1 MRGSMEKAPKTR
13 SELERLVLHE
23 LQASDR
29 CEGAAAVSVVAWED
43 ELEDSNWT
51 LATFNIGTAR
61 ESDCELAL
69 LEIIPRF
76 QKFYELVN
84 KH

>member
-13 SELERLVLHE
+13 SEIERLVLEE
-23 LQASDR
+23 LQSSER
-29 CEGAAAVSVVAWED
+29 CEGAAAVSVIAWDD
-43 ELEDSNWT
+43 ELDGSNWT
-51 LATFNIGTAR
+51 LETFNIGTAR
-61 ESDCELAL
+61 EYDCELAL

-76 QKFYELVN
+76 QGFYELVN